1 MEIKMSAD
9 TPYVTSDFR
18 DGIAVVSLHR
28 PEKRNALNLA
38 MWRQLAETFD
48 ELEGRS
54 DVRVVVLHGSGGH
67 FCAGAD
73 ISEFDEVRA
82 DAQSAREYDRIT
94 EKATLAISQ
103 WRGPTIAAITGYA
116 IGGGC
121 GIALACDFRVADK
134 TAKIGITA
142 ARLGIVYSL
151 LDTRLLYRQVGLAG
165 AKRILFAGEH
175 LSAEEAVRV
184 GLVDFPLAEDSLEN
198 AMQFAEKLVASAP
211 LTVAGSKHMLD
222 TIAEG
227 TSESKRVELEQ
238 LVARAYQSHD
248 YREGR
253 AAFAQKRRAQF
264 RGV

>member
-1 MEIKMSAD
+1 MSAD
-9 TPYVTSDFR
+9 TPYVTSDVSH
-18 DGIAVVSLHR
+18 GIAVVSLRR

-38 MWRQLAETFD
+38 MWRKLAETFEQLD
-48 ELEGRS
+48 ARS
-54 DVRVVVLHGSGGH
+54 DVRAVILHGAGGH

-82 DAQSAREYDRIT
+82 DEHSAKEYDRIT

-103 WRGPTIAAITGYA
+103 WRGPTIAAISGYA

-121 GIALACDFRVADK
+121 GVALACDFRVADE
-134 TAKIGITA
+134 TARIGITA

-165 AKRILFAGEH
+165 AKRVLFAAEH
-175 LSAEEAVRV
+175 LSAEEAFRV
-184 GLVDFPLAEDSLEN
+184 GLVDFPLAKDAL
-198 AMQFAEKLVASAP
+198 AAATQFAGKLVANAP
-211 LTVAGSKHMLD
+211 LTVAGSKQMLN

-227 TSESKRVELEQ
+227 TSDARREELEQ
-238 LVARAYQSHD
+238 LVAGAYQSQD

-253 AAFAQKRRAQF
+253 AAFAQKRRPGF

>member
-1 MEIKMSAD
+1 MSAD
-9 TPYVTSDFR
+9 TSYVTSDLR

-28 PEKRNALNLA
+28 PEKRNALNLS
-38 MWRQLAETFD
+38 MWRKLAETF
-48 ELEGRS
+48 ERLNARS
-54 DVRVVVLHGSGGH
+54 EVRVVILHGSGGH

-82 DAQSAREYDRIT
+82 DAQSAKEYDRIA
-94 EKATLAISQ
+94 ERATLAILQ
-103 WRGPTIAAITGYA
+103 WRGPTIAAISGYA

-121 GIALACDFRVADK
+121 GLALACDFRVADR

-151 LDTRLLYRQVGLAG
+151 LDTKLLYRQVGLAG
-165 AKRILFAGEH
+165 AKRVLFAGEH
-175 LSAEEAVRV
+175 LSAEEAFRV
-184 GLVDFPLAEDSLEN
+184 GLIDFPLAEDSLTD
-198 AMQFAEKLVASAP
+198 AMHFAEKLVASAP

-227 TSESKRVELEQ
+227 TSETKREELEQ
-238 LVARAYQSHD
+238 LIAGAYQSQD

-253 AAFAQKRRAQF
+253 TAFAQKRRAQF

>member
-9 TPYVTSDFR
+9 TPNVTSEIH

-28 PEKRNALNLA
+28 PEKRNALNLH
-38 MWRQLAETFD
+38 MWRMLAATFD

-54 DVRVVVLHGSGGH
+54 DVRVVILHGAGGH

-82 DAQSAREYDRIT
+82 DAQSAKEYDRIT

-121 GIALACDFRVADK
+121 GLALACDFRVADK

-142 ARLGIVYSL
+142 ARLGIVYGL
-151 LDTRLLYRQVGLAG
+151 LDIKLLYRQVGLAG

-184 GLVDFPLAEDSLEN
+184 GLVDFPLTEDSLAN

-227 TSESKRVELEQ
+227 TSEAKRIELEQ
-238 LVARAYQSHD
+238 LIARAYHSQD

-253 AAFAQKRRAQF
+253 AAFAQKRRALF